1 MKPYF
6 ARAEILSLRDLFC
19 MLSREVAARAQDADV
34 IVSDEELSAAQ
45 GQEII
50 RSCDSAR
57 ILQLLGI

>member
-1 MKPYF
+1 
-6 ARAEILSLRDLFC
+6 